1 LAAFAYVLTRV
12 ALADRTVSEEE
23 ACEMERLVR
32 EFGGLTPERSTLVM
46 QLATTQAR
54 EQGGTENYLVTR
66 QFRDLATRE
75 ERIGLVR
82 CLFAVAAADHEISE
96 VENQQIMQAAT
107 ELGLSRE
114 EVISIRQAF
123 RDHLAVLRNLPRG

>member
-1 LAAFAYVLTRV
+1 
-12 ALADRTVSEEE
+12 
-23 ACEMERLVR
+23 
-32 EFGGLTPERSTLVM
+32 
-46 QLATTQAR
+46 
-54 EQGGTENYLVTR
+54 
-66 QFRDLATRE
+66 
-75 ERIGLVR
+75 
-82 CLFAVAAADHEISE
+82 VAAADHEISE